1 VKPIGK
7 MSVGELAAFI
17 ATHLRTHN
25 IDVVLTGGA
34 CVSIYSNGKYVS
46 LDLDFID
53 NHFTRRAK
61 IKEALSEIGFV
72 ERDRFFT
79 HPETPLFVEFPAGP
93 LAVGAE
99 PVKET
104 IVMEFETGILPLI
117 SPTDCLKDRLAA
129 YYHWGDRQ
137 CLEQAVLVAVPSPR
151 CRPDIHLQPVQGPL
165 SRPIPPVVRTAFGRR
180 SISPRRQPVS
190 SACVPAVSV
199 RRHRREER

>member
-137 CLEQAVLVAVPSPR
+137 CLEQAVLVAAETEVDLTELERWSKEEGK
-151 CRPDIHLQPVQGPL
+151 LEQFL
-165 SRPIPPVVRTAFGRR
+165 PIKMRLEKGN
-180 SISPRRQPVS
+180 VS
-190 SACVPAVSV
+190 TIVS
-199 RRHRREER
+199 